1 MGRAS
6 CCDKTTVKKGPWAP
20 EEDAALKAY
29 VDAHGTGGNWIALP
43 RKIGLNRCGKSCR
56 LRWLNY
62 LRPNI
67 RHGGF
72 TEEEDRLICSLY
84 IAIGSRWATIAAQLP
99 GRTDNDI
106 KNYWNSKLKRRL
118 LGGGRRPR
126 GAPPRLLLA
135 GPASAAAGAATSHNA
150 LAPSAVERMQLSV
163 RLRRRLETLPP
174 PFSFYG
180 NLAAPPW
187 PWPNQQPISPT
198 ASHGSS
204 EVRQLQQPS
213 GAAATSSYSSGRI
226 SWSYPHIHNGISYT
240 YTGAGSVHDAW
251 LESSTPP
258 VSTSTGD
265 TTTAGGENSSST
277 PTVSSAY
284 TTFFGS
290 SNSMDDEIDMLL
302 QQIKY
307 FDENDDQQL
316 MIGDEAATG
325 IDHYFRAL
333 IDDAEEVNG
342 GGVDSWSSCFTPG
355 VDSVYHGSTAMFN

>member
-20 EEDAALKAY
+20 EEDATLKAY

-84 IAIGSRWATIAAQLP
+84 ITIGSRWATIAAQLP

-135 GPASAAAGAATSHNA
+135 GPASAASGAATSHNA
-150 LAPSAVERMQLSV
+150 LAASAVERMQLSV
-163 RLRRRLETLPP
+163 RLRCLETPPP
-174 PFSFYG
+174 PFRFYG
-180 NLAAPPW
+180 NLAATPW
-187 PWPNQQPISPT
+187 SWPNQQPISPT
-198 ASHGSS
+198 ASHGISW
-204 EVRQLQQPS
+204 EVPQLQQPS
-213 GAAATSSYSSGRI
+213 GAAASSS
-226 SWSYPHIHNGISYT
+226 
-240 YTGAGSVHDAW
+240 
-251 LESSTPP
+251 PP
-258 VSTSTGD
+258 VSTSTGAD
-265 TTTAGGENSSST
+265 TTTAGGESPSST
-277 PTVSSAY
+277 PTVSSAT
-284 TTFFGS
+284 TTFFG
-290 SNSMDDEIDMLL
+290 SMDDEIDMLL

-316 MIGDEAATG
+316 MIGDDEAAN
-325 IDHYFRAL
+325 HYFGAL
-333 IDDAEEVNG
+333 VDDAAEVNG
-342 GGVDSWSSCFTPG
+342 VGVDSRSSCSTPG
-355 VDSVYHGSTAMFN
+355 VDSVYHGCVQLDYGQYN